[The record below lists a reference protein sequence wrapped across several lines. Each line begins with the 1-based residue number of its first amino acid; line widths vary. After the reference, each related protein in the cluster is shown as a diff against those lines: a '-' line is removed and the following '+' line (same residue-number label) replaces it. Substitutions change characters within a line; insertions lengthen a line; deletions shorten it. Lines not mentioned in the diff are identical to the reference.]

1 MDISTNRVVYKERYG
16 RWVNKLECA
25 DEPCSVH
32 YTELA
37 AIVSAKMMLRKQG
50 GGTLIIRGLNG
61 RIKDRVEINPHNAV
75 SVMRT
80 EGGFK

>member
-1 MDISTNRVVYKERYG
+1 MDANTNRVVYKERYG

-32 YTELA
+32 YTEFS
-37 AIVSAKMMLRKQG
+37 AIASAKMMLRKQG
-50 GGTLIIRGLNG
+50 GGTLIIRDHNG
-61 RIKDRVEINPHNAV
+61 QIKERMEINPDNVV